1 MFSGPVTFLPRGR
14 AGRFIKWADSEMRD
28 YSSAP
33 KELET
38 AAVALLLLS
47 LGILSFSWIAWIGF
61 DLTLEEILNAFWG
74 QGQVWS
80 MFRE

>member
-1 MFSGPVTFLPRGR
+1 MFLRHGREERCIKLAGVKMRNTSSTRG
-14 AGRFIKWADSEMRD
+14 
-28 YSSAP
+28 
-33 KELET
+33 ELET
-38 AAVALLLLS
+38 AAVSLLLLS

>member
-1 MFSGPVTFLPRGR
+1 MFLRHGREERYIKLAGVKMRNTSSTRGE
-14 AGRFIKWADSEMRD
+14 F
-28 YSSAP
+28 
-33 KELET
+33 ET
-38 AAVALLLLS
+38 AAVSLLLLS

>member
-1 MFSGPVTFLPRGR
+1 MRNTSSTRG
-14 AGRFIKWADSEMRD
+14 
-28 YSSAP
+28 
-33 KELET
+33 ELET
-38 AAVALLLLS
+38 ATVSLLLLS

-61 DLTLEEILNAFWG
+61 DLSLEEILNAFWG

>member
-1 MFSGPVTFLPRGR
+1 
-14 AGRFIKWADSEMRD
+14 MRD

-38 AAVALLLLS
+38 AAVSLLLLS

-74 QGQVWS
+74 
-80 MFRE
+80 

>member
-1 MFSGPVTFLPRGR
+1 MFLRHGREERCIKLVVVKMRNTSSTRG
-14 AGRFIKWADSEMRD
+14 
-28 YSSAP
+28 
-33 KELET
+33 ELET
-38 AAVALLLLS
+38 AAVSLLLLS